1 MHPGTCGRK
10 DRGRGTVEE
19 GWWRKGREMEGR
31 KGGREGRKEITITL
45 HVILL
50 QGSFQFNNS
59 LPLNDP
65 KNLKVLYQYR
75 EFFC

>member
-1 MHPGTCGRK
+1 
-10 DRGRGTVEE
+10 
-19 GWWRKGREMEGR
+19 MEGR